1 MKAYSDK
8 SLSYRADFEKSLP
21 PEIIDADRDSIL
33 RAIDVAVLAH
43 DGQSR
48 SSGEPYV
55 VHVIEVGKI
64 LISMHADITTVVAGI
79 LHDTLEDTELSES
92 ELREQ
97 FGEEVLFLVQGVT
110 KLGHLKYKG
119 VERHVESLRKF
130 FIASSED
137 LRVVMI
143 KLADRLHNMQT
154 LQHVRTDKQKRI
166 ALETLE
172 IHARLAD
179 RLGMGRIKTQLEDL
193 AFPYVYPEEH
203 KKTLELLHLVTSAS
217 ETHLA
222 QVAKTLHEELHILD
236 AEVNTVDYRIK
247 HLYSLWK
254 KLKHFSYDIEKIYD
268 ILALRII
275 VPTVADCYHALG
287 IIHGL
292 YKPIPS
298 RFKDYIALP
307 KPNGYQSLHTAILDG
322 AGEIIEIQI
331 RTSDMHTEAEYGI
344 ASHSTYKETSKN
356 EKVVHSQSKKHNW
369 ARDLAHVKQTMT
381 DSTDFVS
388 TLKLDFFDERLFVY
402 TPKGDVIE
410 LPRGATI
417 IDFAY
422 AIHSE
427 IGNTLSSAKVNSKM
441 APLHT
446 VLKQS
451 DVVEVTHTGKSH
463 PNRKWLNMCKTHLAK
478 HHIKKYLKEYG
489 GIMDKLFVK

>member
-1 MKAYSDK
+1 MYTYSEK
-8 SLSYRADFEKSLP
+8 SLSYRTDFITILP
-21 PEIIDADRDSIL
+21 SEISESDQSSIL

-64 LISMHADITTVVAGI
+64 LISMHADITTIIAGI
-79 LHDTLEDTELSES
+79 LHDTLEDTELTES

-97 FGEEVLFLVQGVT
+97 FGQEVLFLVQGVT
-110 KLGHLKYKG
+110 KLGHLKYQG
-119 VERHVESLRKF
+119 VQRHVESLRKF

-137 LRVVMI
+137 IRVVMI

-154 LQHVRTDKQKRI
+154 LQHVRSDKQKRI

-203 KKTLELLHLVTSAS
+203 EKTLGLLHQVTSVS
-217 ETHLA
+217 ESHLA
-222 QVAKTLHEELHILD
+222 QVAQTLHEELQILD
-236 AEVNTVDYRIK
+236 AQVNTVDYRIK

-254 KLKHFSYDIEKIYD
+254 KLKHFNYDIEKIYD
-268 ILALRII
+268 ILALRVI
-275 VPTVADCYHALG
+275 VPTVTDCYHALG
-287 IIHGL
+287 IIHSL

-331 RTSDMHTEAEYGI
+331 RTTDMHNEAEYGI
-344 ASHSTYKETSKN
+344 AAHTTYKEN
-356 EKVVHSQSKKHNW
+356 QEERPAGSQSKKHNW

-381 DSTDFVS
+381 SSADFVS

-410 LPRGATI
+410 LPRGATV

-441 APLHT
+441 VPLHT
-446 VLKQS
+446 ILKQS
-451 DVVEVTHTGKSH
+451 DMVEVTHTAKSH
-463 PNRKWLNMCKTHLAK
+463 PNRKWLTLCKTHLAK
-478 HHIKKYLKEYG
+478 HHIKKYLKEHG

>member
-1 MKAYSDK
+1 MYDAYTDQLYK
-8 SLSYRADFEKSLP
+8 LLDHDVSLSEREKISK
-21 PEIIDADRDSIL
+21 
-33 RAIDVAVLAH
+33 AVTYAAVAH
-43 DGQSR
+43 DGQFR

-55 VHVIEVGKI
+55 THVIEVAKN
-64 LISMHADITTVVAGI
+64 LIEMRADMSTIIAGI
-79 LHDTLEDTELSES
+79 LHDTLEDTDTKPEDLES
-92 ELREQ
+92 L
-97 FGEEVLFLVQGVT
+97 FGPEVLFLVQGVS

-137 LRVVMI
+137 IRVVMI

-154 LQHVRTDKQKRI
+154 LSHVRADKQKRI

-179 RLGMGRIKTQLEDL
+179 RLGMGKIKTQLEDL
-193 AFPYVYPEEH
+193 AFPYVYPDEY
-203 KKTLELLHLVTSAS
+203 KKTLTLLRKVTTAS
-217 ETHLA
+217 ESHLA
-222 QVAKTLHEELHILD
+222 GVAKTLHEELQILD
-236 AEVNTVDYRIK
+236 AQVNTVDYRIK

-254 KLKHFSYDIEKIYD
+254 KLKHFNYDIEKIYD

-275 VPTVADCYHALG
+275 VPTITDCYHALG
-287 IIHGL
+287 IIHSL
-292 YKPIPS
+292 YKPLPS

-322 AGEIIEIQI
+322 YGEIVEIQI
-331 RTSDMHTEAEYGI
+331 RTADMHTEAEYGI
-344 ASHSTYKETSKN
+344 AAHSTYKENGKN
-356 EKVVHSQSKKHNW
+356 NQIVNSQSKKHNW
-369 ARDLAHVKQTMT
+369 AQDLLRIKQNM
-381 DSTDFVS
+381 SSSHEFIS

-410 LPRGATI
+410 LPRGATV

-441 APLHT
+441 VPLHT

-451 DVVEVTHTGKSH
+451 DMVEVVHHEKSH
-463 PNRKWLNMCKTHLAK
+463 PTRKWLNTCKTHLAK
-478 HHIKKYLKEYG
+478 HHIKKYLKEHG

>member
-1 MKAYSDK
+1 MEKYSKD
-8 SLSYRADFEKSLP
+8 SLMYRNDFEKILP
-21 PEIIDADRDSIL
+21 ETTPEAEKDFIL
-33 RAIDVAVLAH
+33 QAIDFAVHAH
-43 DGQSR
+43 NGQQR
-48 SSGEPYV
+48 SSGQPYV
-55 VHVIEVGKI
+55 VHVIEVAKI
-64 LISMHADITTVVAGI
+64 LVSMRADTATIIAGI
-79 LHDTLEDTELSES
+79 LHDTLEDTETTPE
-92 ELREQ
+92 ELEKL
-97 FGEEVLFLVQGVT
+97 FGPEIVFLVQGVT

-137 LRVVMI
+137 IRVVMI

-154 LQHVRTDKQKRI
+154 LQHIRTDKQKRI

-179 RLGMGRIKTQLEDL
+179 RLGMGKIKTQLEDL
-193 AFPYVYPEEH
+193 AFPYVYPQEYE
-203 KKTLELLHLVTSAS
+203 KTLELLHQVTSAS
-217 ETHLA
+217 ESHLEH
-222 QVAKTLHEELHILD
+222 VAKTLHEELQILD
-236 AEVNTVDYRIK
+236 AEVDAVDYRIK

-254 KLKHFSYDIEKIYD
+254 KLKHFNYDIEKIYD
-268 ILALRII
+268 ILALRVI

-287 IIHGL
+287 IIHSL

-322 AGEIIEIQI
+322 KGEIIEIQI
-331 RTSDMHTEAEYGI
+331 RTADMHTEAEYGI
-344 ASHSTYKETSKN
+344 ASHSVYKETGKS
-356 EKVVHSQSKKHNW
+356 EKLVHSQSKKHNW
-369 ARDLAHVKQTMT
+369 ARDLLHIKQNMT
-381 DSTDFVS
+381 SSHDFVS
-388 TLKLDFFDERLFVY
+388 TMKLDFFDERLFVY

-410 LPRGATI
+410 LPRGATV

-446 VLKQS
+446 ILKQS
-451 DVVEVTHTGKSH
+451 DMVEVFHNEKSR
-463 PNRKWLNMCKTHLAK
+463 PSRKWITICKTHLAK
-478 HHIKKYLKEYG
+478 HHIRKYLQEHG
-489 GIMDKLFVK
+489 SIMDKFFTK